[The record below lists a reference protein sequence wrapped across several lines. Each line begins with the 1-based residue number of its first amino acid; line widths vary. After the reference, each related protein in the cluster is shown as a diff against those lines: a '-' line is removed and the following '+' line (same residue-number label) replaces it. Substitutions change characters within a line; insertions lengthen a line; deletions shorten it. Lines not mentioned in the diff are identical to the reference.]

1 MKEKSAAAISIIS
14 RACRHGHDAD
24 ALVHAPSSET
34 AGVPPIAPDLLS
46 QVLAQ
51 VRLRGGAVYRA
62 ELGAP
67 WALRYPAGAAHFY
80 YVEQGAAWLQ
90 LAGRAPLALARG
102 DLLMLPH
109 RQDHA
114 LSSSAL
120 VTPEEIELVS
130 RAHFGATRH
139 VLHAGRGGAA
149 CRLIGGQFHFDGDAA
164 AAILAALP
172 HALHLPGN
180 GAAAPPWLDAITRFL
195 LQEADGGGPGSALM
209 VSRLVDLLVIR
220 ALRSWAESQV
230 RHPGWIAGLSELR
243 LGRALR
249 AIHAEPHRAW
259 TVQALAAL
267 AGMSRSA
274 FAERFATAVG
284 QAPLQYAQH
293 WKLTLAHDMLAQGVL
308 VTQAAGRSGY
318 ASEAAFSRAFKSH
331 FGYSP
336 GTLRRQRA

>member
-1 MKEKSAAAISIIS
+1 M
-14 RACRHGHDAD
+14 
-24 ALVHAPSSET
+24 VHAPSSES
-34 AGVPPIAPDLLS
+34 AGVPSIDVDMLS
-46 QVLAQ
+46 HVLTQ

-67 WALRYPAGAAHFY
+67 WALRFPAGAAHFY
-80 YVEQGAAWLQ
+80 YVEQGAAWVHLS
-90 LAGRAPLALARG
+90 GRAPLPPVALRRG

-114 LSSSAL
+114 LSSGAL
-120 VTPEEIELVS
+120 LVADDIELVS

-139 VLHAGRGGAA
+139 VLRAGRDGAA

-164 AAILAALP
+164 AAVLAALP
-172 HALHLPGN
+172 PMLHLPGN
-180 GAAAPPWLDAITRFL
+180 GAVAPPWLDAITRFL
-195 LQEADGGGPGSALM
+195 LQEAHGGGPGSALM

-220 ALRSWAESQV
+220 ALRCWAETQV
-230 RHPGWIAGLSELR
+230 RHPGWVAGLSELR
-243 LGRALR
+243 IGRALR
-249 AIHAEPHRAW
+249 AIHAEPQRAW

-274 FAERFATAVG
+274 FAERFTTAVG

-336 GTLRRQRA
+336 STVRGQRA

>member
-1 MKEKSAAAISIIS
+1 
-14 RACRHGHDAD
+14 
-24 ALVHAPSSET
+24 
-34 AGVPPIAPDLLS
+34 VPPIDPDMLS
-46 QVLAQ
+46 QVLTQ

-67 WALRYPAGAAHFY
+67 WALRFPAGAAHFY

-90 LAGRAPLALARG
+90 LDDQAPLSLQRG

-109 RQDHA
+109 RQHHT
-114 LSSSAL
+114 LSSGAQ
-120 VTPEEIELVS
+120 VAPEEIEAVG
-130 RAHFGATRH
+130 RAHFGITRH
-139 VLHAGRGGAA
+139 VLRAGSNGAA

-164 AAILAALP
+164 AAVLSALP
-172 HALHLPGN
+172 QVLHLPGH

-195 LQEADGGGPGSALM
+195 LQEAHGGGPGSALM

-259 TVQALAAL
+259 TVQALATL

-274 FAERFATAVG
+274 FAERFTTAVG

-336 GTLRRQRA
+336 STVRGQRA

>member
-1 MKEKSAAAISIIS
+1 VPAV
-14 RACRHGHDAD
+14 DAD
-24 ALVHAPSSET
+24 M
-34 AGVPPIAPDLLS
+34 LS
-46 QVLAQ
+46 QVLTQ

-67 WALRYPAGAAHFY
+67 WALRFPAGAAHFY
-80 YVEQGAAWLQ
+80 YVEQGAAWLH
-90 LAGRAPLALARG
+90 LAGHMPLPLPLARG

-109 RQDHA
+109 RQDHGLSGAA
-114 LSSSAL
+114 LTAAADFE
-120 VTPEEIELVS
+120 PVS

-139 VLHAGRGGAA
+139 VLRAGQGGAV

-164 AAILAALP
+164 AAVLAALP
-172 HALHLPGN
+172 PVLHLPGH

-195 LQEADGGGPGSALM
+195 LQEAHGGGPGSALM

-220 ALRSWAESQV
+220 ALRSWAESQL

-249 AIHAEPHRAW
+249 AIHAEPQRAW
-259 TVQALAAL
+259 TVQALATL

-274 FAERFATAVG
+274 FAERFTSAVG

-293 WKLTLAHDMLAQGVL
+293 WKLTLAHDMLARGVL

-318 ASEAAFSRAFKSH
+318 ASEAAFSRAFKRH

-336 GTLRRQRA
+336 SAVRGQRA